1 MDIKI
6 FLYLDLLIP
15 IRLVMSKD
23 MDILIK
29 NIVTELYSI
38 SVPVIN
44 SIIFNAIRIY
54 VSIKS
59 APLHKIY
66 NSL

>member
-15 IRLVMSKD
+15 MMLVTSKD

-29 NIVTELYSI
+29 NIATELYSI

-44 SIIFNAIRIY
+44 SIIFNAIRID

-59 APLHKIY
+59 APPMVF
-66 NSL
+66 